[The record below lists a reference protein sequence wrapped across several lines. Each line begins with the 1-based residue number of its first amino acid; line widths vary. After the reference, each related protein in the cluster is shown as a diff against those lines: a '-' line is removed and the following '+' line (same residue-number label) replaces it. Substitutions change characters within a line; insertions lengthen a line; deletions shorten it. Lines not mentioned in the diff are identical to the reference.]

1 MNIVAILAVCLA
13 TYVGEAASHA
23 DSECRLPVTNKINF
37 AQLRGKNWFTTLRNI
52 YSGTRKGVCVVISD
66 VEETNRGLDIY
77 FKMFKNSEIVNNF
90 TIHNKLQP
98 SGRYIWE
105 PTSDTEKDP
114 FSPIGEETE
123 RKKERNHIKWLSDY
137 TKQHTYLTDYKTYL
151 FELECDFEGKDISHK
166 QQ

>member
-1 MNIVAILAVCLA
+1 
-13 TYVGEAASHA
+13 
-23 DSECRLPVTNKINF
+23 
-37 AQLRGKNWFTTLRNI
+37 
-52 YSGTRKGVCVVISD
+52 
-66 VEETNRGLDIY
+66 
-77 FKMFKNSEIVNNF
+77 MFKNSEIVNNF

-151 FELECDFEGKDISHK
+151 FELECDFEGKQNAWIHTSTQYPTADDIIRIHNRLLDIGFRWSDIYLESSVCTVM
-166 QQ
+166 QPIDFNSE